1 MRKLF
6 IILFL
11 FVGMSC
17 FAHDFKT
24 GGYFSIPQV
33 GILYPHDGYS
43 NGVDRTIGRITEI
56 HKIDE
61 NTVKVVVKMSAASSS
76 YTYYWSKNEVIP
88 LYKLPDAYA
97 SSNKNSYF
105 LYPPVLNRDET
116 PSYFMKVIE
125 FRNNS
130 LTIEHGNSL

>member
-11 FVGMSC
+11 FFGMSC
-17 FAHDFKT
+17 FAHEFKT
-24 GGYFSIPQV
+24 GGYFAIPQV

-43 NGVDRTIGRITEI
+43 NGVSKTIGRITEI
-56 HKIDE
+56 YKIDE

-76 YTYYWSKNEVIP
+76 YTYYWSRNEVIP
-88 LYKLPDAYA
+88 LYETYA
-97 SSNKNSYF
+97 SGNENSFF
-105 LYPPVLNRDET
+105 LYPPILNRDKT

-125 FRNNS
+125 FGNNS
-130 LTIEHGNSL
+130 LIIEHGNSL